1 MTGSDERMYDRNRA
15 IAQLDGDAALFAEIC
30 ALFVAECD
38 TYCRALES
46 AWASGD
52 AVSLRREAHTL
63 KSMLARFACETGR
76 ELALRL
82 EQRVAAGELEGTG
95 EMLVAL
101 VSEAKRLAA
110 ALEQNAG

>member
-15 IAQLDGDAALFAEIC
+15 IAQPDGDAALFAEIC

-38 TYCRALES
+38 TYCSALES
-46 AWASGD
+46 ALASGD
-52 AVSLRREAHTL
+52 APTLRREAHTL
-63 KSMLARFACETGR
+63 KSLFASFACEAGR

-82 EQRVAAGELEGTG
+82 EQHAAAGELEGAG
-95 EMLVAL
+95 ERVAAL

-110 ALEQNAG
+110 ALERDAG